1 MAHEDSDRSEKA
13 TPHKLEKARRE
24 GSVAR
29 SADLTAVG
37 VLAAM
42 VVTLLAGG
50 WKAMEQTASL
60 MQLVFSRAGTAEWS
74 ADSMMAWVGQLA
86 IAALQILSPLF
97 LAVVIAAVL
106 VNMLQSGPVFSARP
120 LAPDLDRINPAKGFK
135 RFFSL
140 RILYETAKSVFK
152 LVLLGAVVYTVIR
165 AAVPGMLALSTL
177 DAKAYGKILI
187 DLCGSILVKL
197 VFVLLALALLDLI
210 HARHEFAK
218 RMRMSKRDVRNEV
231 KNREGDPRVRSR
243 IRSLRKEVL
252 KRSRATRNL
261 PSADVLITNPTH
273 LAVALRYRHGQTGAP
288 QLVAKG
294 AGELA
299 GKMREVA
306 ARHGIP
312 VVQNRALARV
322 LFREVECDS
331 AVPEKLFPQLAR
343 ILVWV
348 YTMREARQRKQ
359 ELVA

>member
-1 MAHEDSDRSEKA
+1 MANQDSDQSEKA
-13 TPHKLEKARRE
+13 TPYKLEKARRD

-42 VVTLLAGG
+42 VVTLLACG
-50 WKAMEQTASL
+50 WNAMEQTARL
-60 MQLVFSRAGTAEWS
+60 MQMVFSRAGTTQWS
-74 ADSMMAWVGQLA
+74 ADSVMAWIGQLA
-86 IAALQILSPLF
+86 MVALEILSPLF
-97 LAVVIAAVL
+97 FAVAVAAVL
-106 VNMLQSGPVFSARP
+106 CNLLQSGPVFSAKP

-135 RFFSL
+135 RFFTV
-140 RILYETAKSVFK
+140 RILYETAKGLFK
-152 LVLLGAVVYTVIR
+152 LVMLGTVIFAVIR
-165 AAVPGMLALSTL
+165 HAVPGMLALSAL

-187 DLCGSILVKL
+187 GLSGSVLLKL

-210 HARHEFAK
+210 YSRRDFAK
-218 RMRMSKRDVRNEV
+218 RMRMSKRDVRNEA

-243 IRSLRKEVL
+243 IRALRKEVL

-273 LAVALRYRHGQTGAP
+273 LAVGLRYRHGESGAP

-312 VVQNRALARV
+312 VVQNRSLARV
-322 LFREVECDS
+322 LFREVDCDCT
-331 AVPEKLFPQLAR
+331 VPEKLFPQLAR

-348 YTMREARQRKQ
+348 YTMREARERKH
-359 ELVA
+359 ESAA

>member
-1 MAHEDSDRSEKA
+1 MANQDSDRSEKA
-13 TPHKLEKARRE
+13 TPHKLEQARKE

-29 SADLTAVG
+29 SADLSAAG

-42 VVTLLAGG
+42 VVMLLAGG
-50 WKAMEQTASL
+50 WKAMEQTARL
-60 MQLVFSRAGTAEWS
+60 MQLIFARAGRTEWS
-74 ADSMMAWVGQLA
+74 ADAIMAWVGQLA
-86 IAALQILSPLF
+86 MAALEILSPLF
-97 LAVVIAAVL
+97 FAVAIAAVL
-106 VNMLQSGPVFSARP
+106 VNLLQSGPVFSATP
-120 LAPDLDRINPAKGFK
+120 LSPDLDRINPAKGFK

-140 RILYETAKSVFK
+140 RILYETAKSLFK

-165 AAVPGMLALSTL
+165 AAIPGMLALSAL

-197 VFVLLALALLDLI
+197 VFVLLALAMLDLI
-210 HARHEFAK
+210 HARRDFAK

-273 LAVALRYRHGQTGAP
+273 LAVALRYRHGESSAP
-288 QLVAKG
+288 QMVAKG

-299 GKMREVA
+299 RKMREVA

-312 VVQNRALARV
+312 VVQDRALARV
-322 LFREVECDS
+322 LFREVDCDS

-348 YTMREARQRKQ
+348 YTMREARQRAQ
-359 ELVA
+359 GAAA